1 MCSRRISFF
10 ANVIPQAKHLLDRD
24 EFPNLED
31 LFFLFRAPVGGGAMF
46 TNKIGFVLW
55 LLLPFA
61 MLGVFKVNGTF
72 RW

>member
-10 ANVIPQAKHLLDRD
+10 ANVLPQAKHLLDRD

-46 TNKIGFVLW
+46 TNKNWDCVMVVIAFW
-55 LLLPFA
+55 NARCFQS
-61 MLGVFKVNGTF
+61 
-72 RW
+72 